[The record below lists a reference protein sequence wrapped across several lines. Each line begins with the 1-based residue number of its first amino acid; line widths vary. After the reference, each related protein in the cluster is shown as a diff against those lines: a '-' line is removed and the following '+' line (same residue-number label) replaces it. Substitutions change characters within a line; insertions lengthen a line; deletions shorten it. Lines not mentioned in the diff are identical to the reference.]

1 MASPLTTHVLDTST
15 GTPARELAISLLRW
29 QDGAPALL
37 ASGATNQ
44 DGRLPDLLPPGGLV
58 AGRYRLVFATA
69 AYFAKSGRPCFYP
82 EVTIDFEVTAP
93 DQHHHVPLL
102 VSPFGFSTY
111 RGS

>member
-1 MASPLTTHVLDTST
+1 MPSPLTTHVLDTST
-15 GTPARELAISLLRW
+15 GTPARGLAIRLSRW
-29 QDGAPALL
+29 QGDELVEL

-44 DGRLPDLLPPGGLV
+44 DGRLPDLLPTDGLL

-69 AYFAKSGRPCFYP
+69 AYFALSERPCFYP
-82 EVTIDFEVTAP
+82 EVTIDFEVTVP
-93 DQHHHVPLL
+93 TDHHHVPLL